1 LHVKH
6 EIIKIVKGH
15 KWIFI
20 VWEGRGRVKEFM
32 KEKCST
38 FSTKSKYR
46 KKMIAAEKKK
56 KSYKVAV
63 KASHARAKGTGRRAW
78 GHSWE

>member
-1 LHVKH
+1 
-6 EIIKIVKGH
+6 
-15 KWIFI
+15 
-20 VWEGRGRVKEFM
+20 M